1 MARSNK
7 TLWTLPGCTSTF
19 EQFQLFLLLCQ
30 NQCVYPFL
38 CHVLPGLILELE
50 VNIIPTLLSNSNP
63 DCSKKPGFRMSF
75 VRGVGG
81 GAFSTITKALDRE
94 LHSHLKCFKGSSVL
108 FQGTD
113 SITKVFL
120 TILITTT
127 LSNFLKI
134 KSTHLWILRFWWW
147 LIRNERFSGTI
158 PTSKL
163 ARQAEITA
171 KGVGRLGKWFL
182 LLLELNW
189 YWIIFFQE
197 KVGLLG

>member
-1 MARSNK
+1 
-7 TLWTLPGCTSTF
+7 
-19 EQFQLFLLLCQ
+19 
-30 NQCVYPFL
+30 
-38 CHVLPGLILELE
+38 VLPGLILELE

-134 KSTHLWILRFWWW
+134 KSTHL
-147 LIRNERFSGTI
+147 
-158 PTSKL
+158 
-163 ARQAEITA
+163 
-171 KGVGRLGKWFL
+171 
-182 LLLELNW
+182 
-189 YWIIFFQE
+189 
-197 KVGLLG
+197 